1 MKVVLDCRSVHPGM
15 GGIGRATAALARH
28 LPVALAPTD
37 ELVLLRDASV
47 QTSAIV
53 TGAQVTDAPVDARM
67 IDPVFE
73 QFTLPALLDELAADL
88 VHGTCF
94 MTPIAAHRVARVAT
108 VHDVVFRRHPEVVD
122 PPLASYLDRWSR
134 VSCAVADA
142 VVTVSDFSRREI
154 AQVYRR
160 VEAAIDVVPNA
171 VDDAFHAIVRRPP
184 QGRPFVLYVGAL
196 EAKKN
201 VAALLRAFDELL
213 RLRPELPHALV
224 LAGGRGGQAFDV
236 AQALAALGPARDRV
250 HVVGHVPDDALLDLY
265 ARADLFAYLSRYEGF
280 GLPALEAMAAG
291 VPTIVSDRA
300 SLPEV
305 VGDGALRVDPD
316 DAPAVARAMLELLTA
331 PDQARALV
339 ERGRVRARAFSWPA
353 AATRL
358 VEVYRQALARRDARL
373 APAPPSPTRLRV
385 LAGRG
390 A

>member
-28 LPVALAPTD
+28 LPAALAATD
-37 ELVLLRDASV
+37 ELVLLRDARA
-47 QTSAIV
+47 QTSPIA
-53 TGAQVTDAPVDARM
+53 TGPRVTDAPVEARM

-73 QFTLPALLDELAADL
+73 QFALPALLDELAADL

-94 MTPIAAHRVARVAT
+94 MTPVASHRVARVAT
-108 VHDVVFRRHPEVVD
+108 VHDVVFRRHPELVD
-122 PPLASYLDRWSR
+122 PPLAAYLDRWSR

-142 VVTVSDFSRREI
+142 VVTVSGFSRREI
-154 AQVYRR
+154 AKVYGRP
-160 VEAAIDVVPNA
+160 EAAIDVVPNA
-171 VDDAFHAIVRRPP
+171 VDDAFHAIVRRPS
-184 QGRPFVLYVGAL
+184 QGPFLLYVGAL

-236 AQALAALGPARDRV
+236 AQALAALGPARDRIQV
-250 HVVGHVPDDALLDLY
+250 LGHVPDDALLDLY
-265 ARADLFAYLSRYEGF
+265 ARAGLFAYLSRYEGF

-305 VGDGALRVDPD
+305 VGDGALLVDPD
-316 DAPAVARAMLELLTA
+316 DPPAVARAMLELLTG
-331 PDQARALV
+331 PDRVRALV

-353 AATRL
+353 AAARL

-373 APAPPSPTRLRV
+373 APAPCPPARLRV